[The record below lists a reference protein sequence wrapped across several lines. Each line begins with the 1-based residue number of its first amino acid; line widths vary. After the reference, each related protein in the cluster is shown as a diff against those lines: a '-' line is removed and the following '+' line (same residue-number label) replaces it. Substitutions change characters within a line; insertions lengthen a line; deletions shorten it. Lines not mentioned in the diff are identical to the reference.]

1 MRRNYRDTFEG
12 VIEDIDDPL
21 MMHRVRVRVFAFHD
35 NDKNKIPTE
44 AFLGFHHYLHLIV
57 AKVPFQ
63 MLVIGFLFIFQ
74 IQNQHNMDM
83 LWVLFQELYPKKKCL
98 NW

>member
-44 AFLGFHHYLHLIV
+44 ALPWF
-57 AKVPFQ
+57 PP
-63 MLVIGFLFIFQ
+63 LFA
-74 IQNQHNMDM
+74 
-83 LWVLFQELYPKKKCL
+83 
-98 NW
+98 